1 MKTLQNPTSP
11 CPVIIGGGP
20 AGISAAITLAEYGI
34 NSIILDENPT
44 LGGAIFRQP
53 TKNTLLGHSP
63 VLDKKTTDRAD
74 YLLKK
79 LHSHEDRIAVYT
91 RTQVLGQLGD
101 NNAITVLHDGKVTE
115 IFYSALL
122 VCTGCY
128 ERSQPFPGWTLPGV
142 MSVGGMQLQVKSNLV
157 RPGHRIAL
165 TGTGP
170 LLLVA
175 AKQLH
180 EAGMEVIGVY
190 EAGQKSDLYGEIPA
204 LLSDTPL
211 MFDGLKYL
219 IFLKQKKIPLH
230 YGWGIVE
237 ARGVD
242 EVSEVVVAPYDE
254 EWNPILGKRKAIKV
268 DSLAVN
274 YGFTSRTEITQ
285 QLGCT
290 HSYHPNRG
298 GLKPDVDKWQ
308 RSDRQSVYTAGDASG
323 VYGSYVAEI
332 EGKIAA
338 HGYLIDSGHT
348 NESQANLSC
357 APLRNDLKR
366 LIKFQHGFNKLSS
379 PKEGLLTLPDKETV
393 ICRCENVT
401 LGKIDHA
408 IAQGIGDI
416 TKLKMATRAGMGDC
430 QGKNCGDFCH
440 NYLVKKSGRSHVEI
454 GNLKPR
460 FPLAPV
466 TFSAFAGTGE

>member
-1 MKTLQNPTSP
+1 
-11 CPVIIGGGP
+11 
-20 AGISAAITLAEYGI
+20 
-34 NSIILDENPT
+34 
-44 LGGAIFRQP
+44 
-53 TKNTLLGHSP
+53 
-63 VLDKKTTDRAD
+63 
-74 YLLKK
+74 
-79 LHSHEDRIAVYT
+79 
-91 RTQVLGQLGD
+91 
-101 NNAITVLHDGKVTE
+101 
-115 IFYSALL
+115 
-122 VCTGCY
+122 
-128 ERSQPFPGWTLPGV
+128 
-142 MSVGGMQLQVKSNLV
+142 
-157 RPGHRIAL
+157 
-165 TGTGP
+165 
-170 LLLVA
+170 
-175 AKQLH
+175 
-180 EAGMEVIGVY
+180 
-190 EAGQKSDLYGEIPA
+190 
-204 LLSDTPL
+204 
-211 MFDGLKYL
+211 MFDGVKYL

-254 EWNPILGKRKAIKV
+254 EWNTILGKRETIKV

-308 RSDRQSVYTAGDASG
+308 RSDRQSVYTAGDANG

-332 EGKIAA
+332 EGKIAV
-338 HGYLIDSGHT
+338 HGYLIDSGHI

-408 IAQGIGDI
+408 IAQGIGNI

-466 TFSAFAGTGE
+466 TFSAFAGIGE